1 MLLHQNYDNFVF
13 KVYLYVLKFSLALLI
28 FSCFGMILKYIYDIS
43 TQNLKNKK
51 LQNEFVSCYN
61 SLGLQNLRLRKKTSE
76 INKLLTH

>member
-1 MLLHQNYDNFVF
+1 
-13 KVYLYVLKFSLALLI
+13 
-28 FSCFGMILKYIYDIS
+28 MILKFIYDIS

-51 LQNEFVSCYN
+51 LQNEFVS